1 MARRTKMAS
10 SAAPVMTLA
19 ECGSRIRRRAA
30 GMIAGLG
37 TPGAPTLVTVVI
49 GSRLPPGSWIEEH
62 VDEVA
67 DQVRGEHGE
76 RDDQEQA
83 LQQRVVVVQH
93 RLLEQVA
100 DARVGEDD
108 LGEQRSGYHEA

>member
-1 MARRTKMAS
+1 MARKTKLAS
-10 SAAPVMTLA
+10 SVIPVMTLA
-19 ECGSRIRRRAA
+19 ERGRRIPRRVA
-30 GMIAGLG
+30 GMVTRLG

-49 GSRLPPGSWIEEH
+49 GSRLPPGSRIEEH

-76 RDDQEQA
+76 RNDQEQA
-83 LQQRVVVVQH
+83 LQQRVVVVKH

-100 DARVGEDD
+100 DAGVGEDD
-108 LGEQRSGYHEA
+108 LGEQRSGYHE

>member
-1 MARRTKMAS
+1 MARKTKIAS
-10 SAAPVMTLA
+10 IVVPAMTLA
-19 ECGSRIRRRAA
+19 ERGSQIPRRVA
-30 GMIAGLG
+30 GMVTGLG

-49 GSRLPPGSWIEEH
+49 GSRLPPGSRVEEH

-76 RDDQEQA
+76 CDDQEQA

-93 RLLEQVA
+93 RLLEQVS
-100 DARVGEDD
+100 DARVGED
-108 LGEQRSGYHEA
+108 